1 MATPQDVIKEL
12 SVKSTPF
19 DFAKQRREGEEYITG
34 YTGAIGEQ
42 ETLPAMYDRLSGQF
56 GIPQLREQTTRL
68 GEASE
73 DLTSQL
79 FALPE
84 DVAGRTRESLVTESG
99 KQRIIQAEADPMQ
112 KNLAQLS
119 SLAQKFGTRL
129 GQAESEVSTRMGMEM
144 AQQEKLLMPWEKQYD
159 LMNTMQ
165 AREFTGYTNQ
175 MQLELDRLIAKG
187 TLTSAEADRANKLA
201 IAELGFQNEL
211 DKIRLKS
218 KMNVEEFYKTDTD
231 AATNYIKSYLSGSG
245 TSSSNS
251 TAPSPSPVST
261 APTSNAYPIASLANG
276 KVLYSDGS
284 ERA

>member
-19 DFAKQRREGEEYITG
+19 DFAKQRREGEEFIG
-34 YTGAIGEQ
+34 DYTGAIGEQ

-144 AQQEKLLMPWEKQYD
+144 AQQEKLLMPWEKKYD
-159 LMNTMQ
+159 LLNTMQ
-165 AREFTGYTNQ
+165 AREFSGYTFGE
-175 MQLELDRLIAKG
+175 QLELDKLIAKG
-187 TLTSAEADRANKLA
+187 TLTDAEANRANQLA
-201 IAELGFQNEL
+201 IKELEFQNNL
-211 DKIRLKS
+211 DVVNARGAQDRETKK
-218 KMNVEEFYKTDTD
+218 
-231 AATNYIKSYLSGSG
+231 
-245 TSSSNS
+245 
-251 TAPSPSPVST
+251 
-261 APTSNAYPIASLANG
+261 APTDLAT
-276 KVLYSDGS
+276 LYKSIFG
-284 ERA
+284 